1 MSNCQYILYFIQSCS
16 YMTEFEEI
24 TLGDS
29 DEEEGFKFDEFEE
42 VVIPEDENPDGT
54 KKCMCTCHQNPNAK
68 NFHMRNIHCTNCCL
82 KVMSLICFVLFYQS
96 VIFSKK
102 IIKEIMSFSQARFN
116 LWFL

>member
-1 MSNCQYILYFIQSCS
+1 MQPLILQHIHVDGGNILCLIVILYFIQSCS

-82 KVMSLICFVLFYQS
+82 KVISLLCFVVFFK
-96 VIFSKK
+96 IF
-102 IIKEIMSFSQARFN
+102 I
-116 LWFL
+116 